1 MPKVNYKFNKRQKEI
16 AKKKKRAE
24 KLRRKQENKDN
35 PTTEIPIVST
45 IEDAPVEEMPTED
58 VPAEKHQEV
67 PES

>member
-35 PTTEIPIVST
+35 LPTEIPIESA
-45 IEDAPVEEMPTED
+45 IDDAPVEEAPTED
-58 VPAEKHQEV
+58 VLAEKPQET
-67 PES
+67 PET